1 MAKEST
7 LDKFKACVDQ
17 CVRSWNRTKL
27 TDLEKWGTERLI
39 VWGIVDAGFF
49 VLSTNDYQRLKD
61 YIWQEY
67 GFNVGGALNKDGT
80 EAEWEYKQ

>member
-39 VWGIVDAGFF
+39 IWGITDAALF
-49 VLSTNDYQRLKD
+49 VLPLNDYQKLKD
-61 YIWQEY
+61 YIYQEY
-67 GFNVGGALNKDGT
+67 GFNVGGALDKDGH
-80 EAEWEYKQ
+80 EAEMEE